1 MPEPIEERAAYSVS
15 QVAALCGYRKQTIRD
30 AIGSGELRAFMP
42 NGNVRGWRILGA
54 WVVEWLE
61 GGARKPE
68 KPSAPRGDAAR
79 AATRGV
85 YQ

>member
-15 QVAALCGYRKQTIRD
+15 QVARLCGYRRKTIYE
-30 AIGSGELRAFMP
+30 AIESGELRSFVP
-42 NGNVRGWRILGA
+42 NGCERGTRVLGS
-54 WVVEWLE
+54 WVSEWME